1 MNITRVC
8 TVDMSKYIYIYVNK
22 THSDIQ
28 MVICEKPDLVKQLV
42 KYAIFIINMTFFFEK
57 IDQYFSDF

>member
-1 MNITRVC
+1 
-8 TVDMSKYIYIYVNK
+8 
-22 THSDIQ
+22 